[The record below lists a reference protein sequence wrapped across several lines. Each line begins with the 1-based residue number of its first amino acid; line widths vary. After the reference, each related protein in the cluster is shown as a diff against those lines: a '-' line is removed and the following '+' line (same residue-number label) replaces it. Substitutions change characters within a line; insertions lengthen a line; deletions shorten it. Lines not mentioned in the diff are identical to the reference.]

1 MMRGILNTMV
11 VKEEVMNV
19 FWTRRTLMK
28 QQYLSSTLRNRS
40 KLPSVE
46 LFWFSIM
53 YRHKN
58 WKKDDE
64 FRNCSLTVQSMLY
77 VCVLVM
83 RLSVQI
89 SLSNAELLRDYRG
102 KRTEIRIK
110 NNTMTCF
117 AFRKDLS
124 VQRFELN
131 NSFSGGVERLF
142 CAVLDF

>member
-1 MMRGILNTMV
+1 MV

-19 FWTRRTLMK
+19 FWSRRTLMK

-40 KLPSVE
+40 KLPSGKV
-46 LFWFSIM
+46 FWFSIM

-64 FRNCSLTVQSMLY
+64 FSNCSLTVQSMLC

-89 SLSNAELLRDYRG
+89 SLSNEELSRDYRR
-102 KRTEIRIK
+102 KRTEISIK
-110 NNTMTCF
+110 NNTMTSF
-117 AFRKDLS
+117 AFWKDLS
-124 VQRFELN
+124 VQGFGLN
-131 NSFSGGVERLF
+131 NSFSGEVERPF